1 MLMEKNKKHEMYSP
15 FQFSSKVENTLF
27 EVFWKFLFIPDVIVK
42 SVFYLC
48 ANHKEFLASHFITYW
63 LITILAIF
71 SCIYFP
77 IIYVLTWKKA
87 NSNKENLSSNV
98 LAKIYIILS
107 ASISNSAFIILGG
120 GSYFS

>member
-1 MLMEKNKKHEMYSP
+1 MDKNKKHEMYSL
-15 FQFSSKVENTLF
+15 FQFSSKLENTLF

-42 SVFYLC
+42 SIFYLC
-48 ANHKEFLASHFITYW
+48 ANHKEYLASHFITFW
-63 LITILAIF
+63 LVNILAIF

-87 NSNKENLSSNV
+87 NAYKENLNSSV
-98 LAKIYIILS
+98 LVKIYIILS
-107 ASISNSAFIILGG
+107 ASISNSAFIVIGG